1 MAAAADL
8 FYRQGYR
15 ATGINQVIAESGVAK
30 ASFYDHFPSKDD
42 LLYAY
47 LQQTARNELAEI
59 RKLLDATPT
68 ARDRFF
74 APLRML
80 IPWFESSRYRG
91 CPFQNIL
98 GEAPPDDPRVREVA
112 RNYHETIRTVI
123 RGLTAELARAEKRL
137 KNMSTLNID
146 EVTDTYLI
154 LLEGAIPLAV
164 AYQDAWPVHHAIAT
178 LDARL
183 KAG

>member
-15 ATGINQVIAESGVAK
+15 ATGINQVIAASGVAK

-59 RKLLDATPT
+59 RKLLDAAPS
-68 ARDRFF
+68 ARERFF
-74 APLRML
+74 TPLRML
-80 IPWFESSRYRG
+80 IPWFESSAYRG

-112 RNYHETIRTVI
+112 RNYHETIRTII
-123 RGLTAELARAEKRL
+123 RDLAADLARAEKRL
-137 KNMSTLNID
+137 RKLDID
-146 EVTDTYLI
+146 ALTDTYLI

-164 AYQDAWPVHHAIAT
+164 AYQDAWPVHRAIAA
-178 LDARL
+178 LQDRI
-183 KAG
+183 KPK